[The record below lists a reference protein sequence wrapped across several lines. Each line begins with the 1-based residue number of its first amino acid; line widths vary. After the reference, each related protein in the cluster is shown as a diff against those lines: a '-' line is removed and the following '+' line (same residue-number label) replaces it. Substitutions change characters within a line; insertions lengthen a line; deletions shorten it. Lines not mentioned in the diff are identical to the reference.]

1 MFPWTTAAPDSQAS
15 DAEESVESVDK
26 GLEVESEEL
35 MSMLR
40 ELRMDEFSNRASNLL
55 HHSQSQRRTQ
65 MPPQIATATLV
76 VNAPPV
82 PPIVSRCEVT
92 QVAAEDEIVEPT
104 VVAPLPPIEQPRARA
119 SRQRVQAIPGRSESS
134 GPSVPTSNDATVAPT
149 AKNRKRGKNA
159 PAAITAAE
167 ALPPVPRPKRT
178 QTRAGDK
185 S

>member
-1 MFPWTTAAPDSQAS
+1 MFPWTAATPDPQAS
-15 DAEESVESVDK
+15 DVEESVESVDK
-26 GLEVESEEL
+26 GLEIENEEL
-35 MSMLR
+35 MSMMR

-55 HHSQSQRRTQ
+55 HNSRSQSQTQ
-65 MPPQIATATLV
+65 MPPQIAMATLV
-76 VNAPPV
+76 GNAPPV
-82 PPIVSRCEVT
+82 L
-92 QVAAEDEIVEPT
+92 EDEIVEPAII
-104 VVAPLPPIEQPRARA
+104 APLPPIEQPRACA
-119 SRQRVQAIPGRSESS
+119 SRQRLQTIPGRSESS

-178 QTRAGDK
+178 HTRAADK